1 MRQLD
6 EEAQS
11 EAKRR
16 ARNLV
21 ADALQ
26 RVAASH
32 AAETTSSLIELPS
45 DDMKGRIIGREGRNI
60 RTLEHLTGVD
70 VIVDDTPQAVVL
82 SSFDPIR
89 REIAKI
95 TLLKLVED
103 GRIQPAR
110 IEEMYYQSKTEIDEH
125 IQQAGEQAVFEANCG
140 DFHEEIV
147 KLLGRLNY
155 RTSYGQ
161 NVLKHTLEVVHL
173 AGLMATELEANVKTA
188 KRAAMLHDVGKA
200 LTHEVE
206 GSHAA
211 ISTQYAKRY
220 GETPGVIHAVEA
232 HHYEVQPQT
241 VEAVLLIAADAIS
254 GARPGARGD
263 SLENYIKRLAALEE
277 LAAKKPGVE
286 KVYALQAGREIR
298 VIVKPGEIND
308 DEAAL
313 LSHEIAREIE
323 NDLEYPGQIKV
334 TVIREFRRNVE
345 FAKYAAASAFARC
358 GGATTSRRSVPDERS
373 RLGADQGHARGARA
387 GGGALAGGG
396 GRDRLQHLHDPREAG
411 SALRRA
417 PRQREDAEGR
427 RPRQGDRRRRLLR
440 GGAARAALR
449 ALPVRRRRLRPGHD
463 PAPRAT
469 GSAPAARRPAAASA
483 PARSA
488 SSPARC
494 RCTANAA
501 SRPGCR
507 SRWAATRSARTAS
520 CPPCAGARQS
530 RRPGEILAEVTRLA
544 AEGVRE
550 ITLLGQNVNSWGR
563 DLAPD
568 VRTEFGELLRACDA
582 VDGIERI
589 RFTSPHPKDF
599 RREVIAA
606 MADCDAGLRARA
618 PAAPVRARP
627 GS

>member
-1 MRQLD
+1 MLVLAAVLISVLITGVVVVFGLQLFGGTSVAEARREAETIRREAKVEAREDAVRVRREVEREIAEMRARIMKIEERVIAREDEVELRQKELSRREQGIADREVHVKELQDDFKEAKQRELAELERVAGMTVNEAKARLLEQSEELVRHDLARRVRQLD

-89 REIAKI
+89 REIAKM

-110 IEEMYYQSKTEIDEH
+110 IEEMYYQSKAELEEH
-125 IQQAGEQAVFEANCG
+125 ILQAGEQAVFEANCG
-140 DFHEEIV
+140 EFHEEIV

-188 KRAAMLHDVGKA
+188 KRAAILHDIGKA
-200 LTHEVE
+200 VTHEIE

-220 GETPGVIHAVEA
+220 GESPGVIHAVEA

-263 SLENYIKRLAALEE
+263 SLENYIKRLEALEG
-277 LAAKKPGVE
+277 LAMKRNGVE

-298 VIVKPGEIND
+298 VIVKPGEID
-308 DEAAL
+308 DDQAAL

-323 NDLEYPGQIKV
+323 HELEYPGQIKV
-334 TVIREFRRNVE
+334 TVIRESRATE
-345 FAKYAAASAFARC
+345 FAK
-358 GGATTSRRSVPDERS
+358 
-373 RLGADQGHARGARA
+373 
-387 GGGALAGGG
+387 
-396 GRDRLQHLHDPREAG
+396 
-411 SALRRA
+411 
-417 PRQREDAEGR
+417 
-427 RPRQGDRRRRLLR
+427 
-440 GGAARAALR
+440 
-449 ALPVRRRRLRPGHD
+449 
-463 PAPRAT
+463 
-469 GSAPAARRPAAASA
+469 
-483 PARSA
+483 
-488 SSPARC
+488 
-494 RCTANAA
+494 
-501 SRPGCR
+501 
-507 SRWAATRSARTAS
+507 
-520 CPPCAGARQS
+520 
-530 RRPGEILAEVTRLA
+530 
-544 AEGVRE
+544 
-550 ITLLGQNVNSWGR
+550 
-563 DLAPD
+563 
-568 VRTEFGELLRACDA
+568 
-582 VDGIERI
+582 
-589 RFTSPHPKDF
+589 
-599 RREVIAA
+599 
-606 MADCDAGLRARA
+606 
-618 PAAPVRARP
+618 
-627 GS
+627 